1 MLHVMPIR
9 DTLIVDHICK
19 EATEAGVPSG
29 RVEVIQHF
37 MVSIMN
43 GLTVTEGTIGMLL
56 LFV

>member
-43 GLTVTEGTIGMLL
+43 GLTVTEFLCHR
-56 LFV
+56 